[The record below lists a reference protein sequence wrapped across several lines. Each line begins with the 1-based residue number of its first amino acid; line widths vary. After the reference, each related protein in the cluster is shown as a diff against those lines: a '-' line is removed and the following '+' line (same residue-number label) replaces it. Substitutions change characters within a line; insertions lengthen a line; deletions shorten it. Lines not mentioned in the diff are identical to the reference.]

1 MSESEGLHAAPNAT
15 VPYPGGA
22 RRFGLAASRTTRFLW
37 FWTVPIVITLALLG
51 ALAPESAA
59 GTELT
64 TEPAATA

>member
-1 MSESEGLHAAPNAT
+1 MSEPEGLHAAPNAT